1 MLKCWLF
8 VTGATGFVGSHV
20 ARALAAQGADLR
32 LLIRSSSDL
41 RNIQELQAEQVV
53 GDLRDAASL
62 KKAVAGCDVVFHVAA
77 DYRLWV
83 RDPEQM
89 YRSNVEG
96 TKAILEAA
104 RENKVRRVVYTSSV
118 ATMGFQSN
126 GHLANEDSP
135 VSLANMIGPYK
146 RSKFMAEEIAIEAGK
161 SGMDVVVVNPT
172 TPVGERDIKPTPT
185 GRIVVD
191 FLKKKFPAYVDTGL
205 NLVDVA
211 ECARGHVAAL
221 EKGKSGERYILGGE
235 NLTLKQILDKLAAI
249 TGLPSP
255 KIKVPY
261 VVALATGV
269 VDQVVTGYIR
279 NREPRA
285 TIDAVR
291 MGRKKMFV
299 SSSKAERDLGWK
311 TVPVDDALRRA
322 VEWFQANGYASSSS
336 RVTGHRHET
345 VVATRQSPRAR
356 SGSSQG
362 SARGSVSSCPKSTAK
377 VAIVAALEREV
388 RPLIKQWRPVERE
401 HDGRKYK
408 FFENERAVLVCG
420 GIGPEAA
427 RRATE
432 AIINLYA
439 PVLVQSAGF
448 AGALDPTLKVGTVL
462 TPICVIDAKDGSRIE
477 AGVGYWVLVSVDQP
491 ASVKQKAKLAE
502 AYWAHAVDME
512 AAAVARAAQAH
523 DITFVGLKAISDEA
537 DFEMP
542 PMERFIASDGQFRTG
557 HSPPSWP
564 SAPGSGCA

>member
-1 MLKCWLF
+1 MLVFL
-8 VTGATGFVGSHV
+8 TGATGFVGSHV
-20 ARALAAQGADLR
+20 ARSLAAQGADLR
-32 LLIRSSSDL
+32 LLVRPASDL
-41 RNIQELQAEQVV
+41 RNIQELQAERVI
-53 GDLRDAASL
+53 GDLRDTASL
-62 KKAVAGCDVVFHVAA
+62 KKAVAGCDVIFHVAA

-96 TKAILEAA
+96 TRAILEAA

-126 GHLANEDSP
+126 GHLADEDSP

-146 RSKFMAEEIAIEAGK
+146 RSKFMAEEIAVEAGR

-235 NLTLKQILDKLAAI
+235 NLTLKQILDKLAVI

-255 KIKVPY
+255 SIKVPH

-269 VDQVVTGYIR
+269 VDQVFTGYIR

-299 SSSKAERDLGWK
+299 SSSKAERHLGWK
-311 TVPVDDALRRA
+311 IVPVDGALRLA
-322 VEWFQANGYASSSS
+322 VEWFQANGYA
-336 RVTGHRHET
+336 
-345 VVATRQSPRAR
+345 
-356 SGSSQG
+356 
-362 SARGSVSSCPKSTAK
+362 
-377 VAIVAALEREV
+377 
-388 RPLIKQWRPVERE
+388 
-401 HDGRKYK
+401 
-408 FFENERAVLVCG
+408 
-420 GIGPEAA
+420 
-427 RRATE
+427 
-432 AIINLYA
+432 
-439 PVLVQSAGF
+439 
-448 AGALDPTLKVGTVL
+448 
-462 TPICVIDAKDGSRIE
+462 
-477 AGVGYWVLVSVDQP
+477 
-491 ASVKQKAKLAE
+491 
-502 AYWAHAVDME
+502 
-512 AAAVARAAQAH
+512 
-523 DITFVGLKAISDEA
+523 
-537 DFEMP
+537 
-542 PMERFIASDGQFRTG
+542 
-557 HSPPSWP
+557 
-564 SAPGSGCA
+564 